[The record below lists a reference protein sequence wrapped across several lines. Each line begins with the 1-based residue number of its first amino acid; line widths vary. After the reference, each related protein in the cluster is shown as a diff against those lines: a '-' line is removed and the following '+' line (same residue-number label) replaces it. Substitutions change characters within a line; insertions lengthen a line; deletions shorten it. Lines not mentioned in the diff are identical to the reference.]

1 MSPMPQPNG
10 QNNEHLM
17 VWNKQG
23 SGIEKRYSCVNWHAK
38 KITNTAKVYIS
49 FFKKNIKISIKRVI
63 HKFEKNH
70 KINKT

>member
-49 FFKKNIKISIKRVI
+49 FFKKKYKD
-63 HKFEKNH
+63 
-70 KINKT
+70 INKTSDTQVWKKSSDK